1 MCNTACEVAVG
12 SVHTVVR
19 LAGSGALR
27 AFGDNARGQLGTGA
41 APGARWRE
49 PEEDDEEGG
58 EYRVVPAA
66 VQVAAAAAAAP

>member
-1 MCNTACEVAVG
+1 MG

-27 AFGDNARGQLGTGA
+27 AFGDNGRGQLGTGA

-49 PEEDDEEGG
+49 PDEDEFEEGG